1 MKGLVGLFLVLVLMS
16 CAASKKS
23 EELNKTSWEMTR
35 LEMNGLMKNI
45 PSDKPIVLFE
55 DNNVLNGTTGCNSF
69 FGKYD
74 ISKDGS
80 MELQIEG
87 ITKAFCMDSQEVE
100 DILLN
105 QKMIQN
111 LTFSVD
117 GDILVLEN
125 VEQKLRIEFI
135 RK

>member
-23 EELNKTSWEMTR
+23 QELNKTSWEMTR

-74 ISKDGS
+74 IPKDGS

>member
-1 MKGLVGLFLVLVLMS
+1 
-16 CAASKKS
+16 
-23 EELNKTSWEMTR
+23 
-35 LEMNGLMKNI
+35 
-45 PSDKPIVLFE
+45 
-55 DNNVLNGTTGCNSF
+55 
-69 FGKYD
+69 
-74 ISKDGS
+74 

>member
-23 EELNKTSWEMTR
+23 QELNKTSWEITR

-69 FGKYD
+69 FGKYY